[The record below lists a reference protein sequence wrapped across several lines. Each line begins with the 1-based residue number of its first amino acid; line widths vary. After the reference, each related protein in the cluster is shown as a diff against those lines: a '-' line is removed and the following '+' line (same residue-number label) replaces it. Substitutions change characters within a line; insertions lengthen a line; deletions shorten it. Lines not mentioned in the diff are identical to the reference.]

1 MLAWERRGREASER
15 KERGSVGLSEH
26 HANSFKV
33 PESASHRAEKCVKST
48 LFGWASRMGS
58 SKLKALN
65 LKFCEGSVWRVLNGN
80 RRGSLQLWHL
90 IGDGFADLERGGGR
104 GRRGVADMEGII
116 ALYNEEVVNELAIGH

>member
-1 MLAWERRGREASER
+1 ITQIVL
-15 KERGSVGLSEH
+15 KCQ
-26 HANSFKV
+26 
-33 PESASHRAEKCVKST
+33 RALLTAPEKCVKST

-58 SKLKALN
+58 SKFNALN